1 MQRDDLRLRSL
12 AGQQSRRARVQLGA
26 LRAAHVL
33 VDRGPDERMRER
45 ERLARR
51 EDRRARE
58 RIQHRPDLL
67 AVDAGEA
74 ARADRR
80 GVLAEHGDRA
90 AQRERAGIDAPDAQ
104 QQRRRDPLRG
114 EAAHRGGVGDARH
127 AAVALQLLDRLD
139 DQERVPAARLVQ
151 RAGDPV
157 RARVAGE
164 LRDRGP
170 AQRARPQ
177 HRRARLEHEGAQQ
190 IGVER
195 RVAAAGREAER
206 DRQPVEPRRQ
216 MEEETDR
223 RRIGP
228 VHVVHGHEQRRLL
241 REVRDEPVEAVQ
253 DGVGRPAAGVR
264 RRGCEHRL
272 GEPRRAIV
280 QASALLGAGAGQHRL
295 EELAHHAEA
304 EVALELP
311 AAGAQDEHPV
321 RRSLRARSLEQPRL
335 ADARRTLHER
345 HAPAPGRAVLR
356 QDLQRLQLA
365 LALEQR
371 GR

>member
-1 MQRDDLRLRSL
+1 M
-12 AGQQSRRARVQLGA
+12 
-26 LRAAHVL
+26 
-33 VDRGPDERMRER
+33 
-45 ERLARR
+45 
-51 EDRRARE
+51 
-58 RIQHRPDLL
+58 
-67 AVDAGEA
+67 
-74 ARADRR
+74 
-80 GVLAEHGDRA
+80 
-90 AQRERAGIDAPDAQ
+90 
-104 QQRRRDPLRG
+104 
-114 EAAHRGGVGDARH
+114 
-127 AAVALQLLDRLD
+127 
-139 DQERVPAARLVQ
+139 Q

-177 HRRARLEHEGAQQ
+177 HRGARLEHEGAQQ

-216 MEEETDR
+216 MEEEADR

-253 DGVGRPAAGVR
+253 DGVGRPAAGSAER
-264 RRGCEHRL
+264 MRHRL

-304 EVALELP
+304 EAPSSSP
-311 AAGAQDEHPV
+311 AAGAQDEHTV

-335 ADARRTLHER
+335 ADTRRTLHER